1 MQVQRLKMLGA
12 GVLMVTVSIGMSVLL
27 NSCSTKS
34 KVSMNY
40 SFDQPPSVQPQPVSG
55 DQLRVMGTG
64 QATVEQMKRLLL
76 SGNDSLTDRQ
86 ATEFARIYIEECKGE
101 GVNWDVAFVQMCLET
116 NYLRFGGQVDAR
128 QNNFCGLGAV
138 DGGASGA
145 SFPTVRHGVRAQVQ
159 HLKAYGSTEPL
170 NTRCIDPRFELVSR
184 GSAPYVRQLTG
195 AWATDK
201 AYDRKIARLYQ
212 RMVRL

>member
-1 MQVQRLKMLGA
+1 MRVQRLKMLSA
-12 GVLMVTVSIGMSVLL
+12 GVLMVAVSIAMSVLL
-27 NSCSTKS
+27 NSCSSKS
-34 KVSMNY
+34 EVSMDY

-64 QATVEQMKRLLL
+64 RTTVEQMKRLLL
-76 SGNDSLTDRQ
+76 SVNDGLIDRQ
-86 ATEFARIYIEECKGE
+86 ATEFARIYVQECKRE

-170 NTRCIDPRFELVSR
+170 NTRCIDPRFKLVKR
-184 GSAPYVRQLTG
+184 GSAPYVSQLTG
-195 AWATDK
+195 AWASDS
-201 AYDRKIARLYQ
+201 AYDQKIARIYERL
-212 RMVRL
+212 VRL